1 MSICTKK
8 LSLCLKLLGDAM
20 KMYTLVFILL
30 LFMLVIPD
38 IFFYFKLKN
47 SKTKPIFII
56 LHLLG
61 ALFFTAAFIYVKF
74 GMEYSQNFRI
84 VGWIMWMYFFFLL
97 IYIPKLIHII
107 FYFFNFIFKKIYKRD
122 TSYFN
127 YIRIP
132 LSIFII
138 VVMLVSAYITP
149 RNFEVNEVEV
159 AIPDL
164 PAAFDGYRIAQIS
177 DIHLGSWGAKYSKL
191 KTVVR
196 LINKQQPDIIVFTGD
211 MVNNFSGETKGW
223 APYFN
228 ELNKKSAKFAVLGNH
243 DYGDYTD
250 WRNEEERIQNRVQI
264 NKAITDFGF
273 RLLLNENVYLRKG
286 TDSLLLVGVEN
297 WGKSEKA
304 RYSDLRKALKGS
316 SATEPKILLSHDPN
330 HWEAEVIGRKDIV
343 LTLAGH
349 THAAQLGIKV
359 GNRLFSPA
367 AFVFKYWEGLYK
379 VNQQYLYVNRG
390 IGYIGLPMQ
399 IGVQPEITIIVLRR
413 K

>member
-1 MSICTKK
+1 
-8 LSLCLKLLGDAM
+8 
-20 KMYTLVFILL
+20 
-30 LFMLVIPD
+30 
-38 IFFYFKLKN
+38 
-47 SKTKPIFII
+47 
-56 LHLLG
+56 
-61 ALFFTAAFIYVKF
+61 
-74 GMEYSQNFRI
+74 
-84 VGWIMWMYFFFLL
+84 
-97 IYIPKLIHII
+97 
-107 FYFFNFIFKKIYKRD
+107 
-122 TSYFN
+122 
-127 YIRIP
+127 
-132 LSIFII
+132 
-138 VVMLVSAYITP
+138 
-149 RNFEVNEVEV
+149 
-159 AIPDL
+159 
-164 PAAFDGYRIAQIS
+164 
-177 DIHLGSWGAKYSKL
+177 
-191 KTVVR
+191 
-196 LINKQQPDIIVFTGD
+196 

-223 APYFN
+223 APYFS

-264 NKAITDFGF
+264 NKAIADFGF

-286 TDSLLLVGVEN
+286 TDSLLMVGVEN

-304 RYSDLRKALKGS
+304 RYSDLKKALKGS
-316 SATEPKILLSHDPN
+316 STTEPKILLSHDPN

-399 IGVQPEITIIVLRR
+399 IGVQPEITIIKL
-413 K
+413 KK